1 MESAASQD
9 RLLALEERVRFLE
22 DHVRFLDDQ
31 AALYRLIAR
40 WGPAADIPDGKAA
53 SLFWD
58 EDAVLEWEDTRVEGA
73 SGVRAKI
80 DSEGQHALVSQ
91 GCAHVQGLPLLQ
103 IDGDHATATNY
114 GRVYVHTGD
123 SEPSDDRYGDA
134 YEIRRVS
141 VNRWEFRRT
150 ADEWRVTRRTTHVL
164 DGGPVARELL
174 SRAVGGEGGDI

>member
-9 RLLALEERVRFLE
+9 RLAAMEERLRFLE
-22 DHVRFLDDQ
+22 DHVRLLDDQ
-31 AALYRLIAR
+31 AALYRLIAS

-53 SLFWD
+53 SWFWD
-58 EDAVLEWEDTRVEGA
+58 QDAVLEWEDTRVEGA
-73 SGVRAKI
+73 SGVQEKI
-80 DSEGQHALVSQ
+80 DSEGQHALVSN
-91 GCAHVQGLPLLQ
+91 GCAHVQGLPLLR
-103 IDGDHATATNY
+103 IDGDRATATNY

-123 SEPSDDRYGDA
+123 AEPSADRYGDA

-150 ADEWRVTRRTTHVL
+150 EVGWRVTRRTTHVL

-174 SRAVGGEGGDI
+174 SRAVAAEGRDR